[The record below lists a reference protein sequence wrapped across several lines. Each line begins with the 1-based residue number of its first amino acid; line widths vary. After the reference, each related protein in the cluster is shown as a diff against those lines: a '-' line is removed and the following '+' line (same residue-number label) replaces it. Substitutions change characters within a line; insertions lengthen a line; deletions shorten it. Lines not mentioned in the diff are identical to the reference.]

1 MKELDMKIVID
12 TSVIIAVI
20 TNEPHRDSLLKA
32 TLGAELIAPPSVHWE
47 IGNAFSAML
56 KRNKITVKEA
66 RKALSVYA
74 VIPVRFVDVELS
86 EALDLSDR
94 LKLYAYD
101 AYLLACSLKTH
112 SPLLTLD
119 DGLRAAAESL
129 NIKLAGG
136 N

>member
-1 MKELDMKIVID
+1 MKIVID

-20 TNEPHRDSLLKA
+20 TNEPHRESLLKA

-66 RKALSVYA
+66 RKALSVYT
-74 VIPVRFVDVELS
+74 VIPIRFVDVELS
-86 EALDLSDR
+86 EAIELSDR
-94 LKLYAYD
+94 LKIYAYD

-119 DGLRAAAESL
+119 DGLKAAAKSL
-129 NIKLAGG
+129 NILIAGG
-136 N
+136 I

>member
-1 MKELDMKIVID
+1 MKIVID

-20 TNEPHRDSLLKA
+20 TNEPHRGFLLQA
-32 TLGAELIAPPSVHWE
+32 TLGAELLAPLSVHWE

-56 KRNKITVKEA
+56 KRNRITVKEV
-66 RKALSVYA
+66 RQALSAYA
-74 VIPVRFVDVELS
+74 VIPVRFIDVELS

-94 LKLYAYD
+94 LKIYAYD
-101 AYLLACSLKTH
+101 AYLLACSMKTH

-119 DGLRAAAESL
+119 AGLKVAAKSL

-136 N
+136 V